1 MDHLKIEKHDG
12 GVVVLTL
19 NSGSGNPLSPGL
31 VSELSAAMVTFASD
45 PPRAIVLGAGESK
58 VFSAGFDL
66 PTVGEYDPE
75 HLTAFFV
82 GFLGVVDRML
92 RLPCPIVA
100 AIGGHAI
107 AGGFILSLA
116 CDFRVVGTSRKKL
129 GLSEVDLG
137 AAVPAGAQ
145 ILLAERTSPQVSRH
159 LCQTG
164 ALIGPEEA
172 FRVGYADELAE
183 DANAGALALATSLA
197 AKPGSAVAT
206 TKLLLGLSLADRV
219 QAADREGMEP
229 FLATWFSPEAQEA
242 IAGLVRKLKG

>member
-1 MDHLKIEKHDG
+1 MDYLQIENHDH

-31 VSELSAAMVTFASD
+31 VRDLSSALVEFAEN
-45 PPRAIVLGAGESK
+45 PPRAIVLGAGASK

-66 PTVGEYDPE
+66 PKVGAYDREY
-75 HLTAFFV
+75 LSAFFE
-82 GFLGVVDRML
+82 GFLGVIDRML

-100 AIGGHAI
+100 AVGGHAI

-116 CDFRVVGTSRKKL
+116 CDFRVVGVARKKL

-137 AAVPAGAQ
+137 AAVPGGAQ
-145 ILLAERTSPQVSRH
+145 VLLAERTSPQVSRL
-159 LCQTG
+159 LCQSG

-172 FRVGYADELAE
+172 FRVGYADQLAE
-183 DANAGALALATSLA
+183 DANEGALALATTLA
-197 AKPGSAVAT
+197 TKPGTAVAT
-206 TKLLLGLSLADRV
+206 TKLLLGHGLADRV
-219 QAADREGMEP
+219 QRADREGLDP
-229 FLATWFSPEAQEA
+229 FLATWFSPEAQAA

>member
-1 MDHLKIEKHDG
+1 MDHLKIEKHAG

-31 VSELSAAMVTFASD
+31 VSDLSAVMVELASD

-66 PTVGEYDPE
+66 PAVGEYDPE

-100 AIGGHAI
+100 AVGGHAI

-116 CDFRVVGTSRKKL
+116 CDFRVVGTARKKL

-145 ILLAERTSPQVSRH
+145 LLLAERTSAQASRL

-172 FRVGYADELAE
+172 FRIGYADELAE
-183 DANAGALALATSLA
+183 DANARALELATTLA
-197 AKPGSAVAT
+197 SKPGSAVAT
-206 TKLLLGLSLADRV
+206 TKLLLGHDLADRA

-229 FLATWFSPEAQEA
+229 FLATWFSPEAQAA
-242 IAGLVRKLKG
+242 ISGLIRKLKG

>member
-1 MDHLKIEKHDG
+1 MDNLKIEKHDT

-19 NSGSGNPLSPGL
+19 SSGSGNPLSPGL
-31 VSELSAAMVTFASD
+31 VSDLSTAMVELSAD
-45 PPRAIVLGAGESK
+45 PPRAVVLGAGASK

-75 HLTAFFV
+75 HLTAFFE
-82 GFLGVVDRML
+82 GFLGVVDRLL

-100 AIGGHAI
+100 AVGGHAI

-116 CDFRVVGTSRKKL
+116 CDFRIVSSGRMKL

-145 ILLAERTSPQVSRH
+145 VLLAERTSPQVSRY
-159 LCQTG
+159 LCQT
-164 ALIGPEEA
+164 ASLIGPDEA

-183 DANAGALALATSLA
+183 DANERALELATSLA
-197 AKPGSAVAT
+197 TKPGTAVGA
-206 TKLLLGLSLADRV
+206 TKLLLGSELADRV
-219 QAADREGMEP
+219 QAADRVGMEP
-229 FLATWFSPEAQEA
+229 FLATWFSPEAQTA

>member
-1 MDHLKIEKHDG
+1 MDNLKIEKHDG

-19 NSGSGNPLSPGL
+19 DSGSGNPLSPQL
-31 VSELSAAMVTFASD
+31 VGELSAAMVELAAD
-45 PPRAIVLGAGESK
+45 PPRAVVLGAGESK

-66 PTVGEYDPE
+66 PRVGEYDSE

-100 AIGGHAI
+100 AVGGHAI

-116 CDFRVVGTSRKKL
+116 CDFRVVSSARKKL

-145 ILLAERTSPQVSRH
+145 LLLAERTSPQASRY

-164 ALIGPEEA
+164 TLIGPEEA
-172 FRVGYADELAE
+172 FRIGYADEVAE
-183 DANAGALALATSLA
+183 DANARALELAMSLA
-197 AKPGSAVAT
+197 SKPGSAVAT
-206 TKLLLGLSLADRV
+206 TKLLLGHGLADRV
-219 QAADREGMEP
+219 QAADTAGMDP
-229 FLATWFSPEAQEA
+229 FLATWFSPEAQTA
-242 IAGLVRKLKG
+242 IAGLIRKLKG